1 MSSGVILAG
10 LGLAAVGFG
19 GRYIARTMPQ
29 MAQKM
34 EVHLERKTI
43 CFCVLQSRCFQAAT
57 KDFKMPKLDAAAW
70 ENSKYHKG
78 GFDPKMTKREA
89 ALILGVSPN
98 ANVKKVNKD
107 LRPQTSR
114 GSKVFYSDP
123 RRPQESDDPKPSGPR
138 GQPLPCGQNQRG
150 QGLPGQIISTMIS
163 FANSQLH
170 IHYSC
175 RLYSLLS

>member
-29 MAQKM
+29 LAQKM
-34 EVHLERKTI
+34 EVIFPLQILPGINSVTI
-43 CFCVLQSRCFQAAT
+43 QAAT
-57 KDFKMPKLDAAAW
+57 KNVNFEMPKLDAAAW

-98 ANVKKVNKD
+98 ANVKRV
-107 LRPQTSR
+107 
-114 GSKVFYSDP
+114 GF
-123 RRPQESDDPKPSGPR
+123 
-138 GQPLPCGQNQRG
+138 
-150 QGLPGQIISTMIS
+150 I
-163 FANSQLH
+163 ANRNIL
-170 IHYSC
+170 
-175 RLYSLLS
+175 